1 MLTANSQK
9 LNKTMTKI
17 LIADDHQLFND
28 GIKMMLS
35 PEDNLQ
41 IVGQVFTGKDVMDA
55 IHRLSPDVVLLD
67 INMPHLNGLD
77 VAAQIMQHHQS
88 VKVIILT
95 MYNDR
100 KFVEDCQKMGVQGY
114 ILKNSGVEEVIMA
127 IDSVVANKKY
137 YDSKL
142 TKSTTSNQHTDD
154 FFMKQ
159 FQLTKREIEIIGLI
173 GKSNTNEEVADKLFL
188 SIATVKTHRN
198 NINLKLGINK
208 PADLVKFALEN
219 GLA

>member
-1 MLTANSQK
+1 MI
-9 LNKTMTKI
+9 KI

-35 PEDNLQ
+35 PEDNIQ

-55 IHRLSPDVVLLD
+55 IHRLSPNVVLLD
-67 INMPHLNGLD
+67 INMPHLNGLE
-77 VAAQIMQHHQS
+77 VAAQIMQHHPIL
-88 VKVIILT
+88 KVIILT

-114 ILKNSGVEEVIMA
+114 ILKNSGVDEVIMA
-127 IDSVVANKKY
+127 IESVMSDKKY
-137 YDSKL
+137 YDPKL
-142 TKSTTSNQHTDD
+142 TKSTTNNQHTDD

-173 GKSNTNEEVADKLFL
+173 GKSYTNEEVADKLFL

-208 PADLVKFALEN
+208 PADLVKFAIEN
-219 GLA
+219 GLS

>member
-1 MLTANSQK
+1 
-9 LNKTMTKI
+9 MTKI

-55 IHRLSPDVVLLD
+55 IHRLSPDVILLD
-67 INMPHLNGLD
+67 INMPHLNGLE
-77 VAAQIMQHHQS
+77 VAAQIMKHHTS
-88 VKVIILT
+88 LKVIILT
-95 MYNDR
+95 MYNDK

-114 ILKNSGVEEVIMA
+114 ILKNSGVDEVIEA
-127 IDSVVANKKY
+127 INQVVADKKY
-137 YDSKL
+137 YDPKL
-142 TKSTTSNQHTDD
+142 TKSTVSNQHEDD
-154 FFMKQ
+154 SFMKQ

-173 GKSNTNEEVADKLFL
+173 GKSNTNEEIADKLFL

-198 NINLKLGINK
+198 NINLKLDIKK
-208 PADLVKFALEN
+208 PADLVKFAIEH

>member
-1 MLTANSQK
+1 METPIN
-9 LNKTMTKI
+9 I

-35 PEDNLQ
+35 AEDNLR
-41 IVGQVFTGKDVMDA
+41 IVGQVFSGKDVFDA
-55 IHRLSPDVVLLD
+55 VNRLRPHVVLLD
-67 INMPHLNGLD
+67 INMPHTNGLD
-77 VAAQIMQHHQS
+77 VAAELLKRAPA
-88 VKVIILT
+88 VRIIVLT

-100 KFVEDCQKMGVQGY
+100 TFVDDCKKMGVHGY
-114 ILKNSGVEEVIMA
+114 ILKNSGVDEVITA
-127 IDSVVANKKY
+127 IETVIADKKY
-137 YDSKL
+137 YDPKL
-142 TKSTTSNQHTDD
+142 TQRASVNMHADD

-173 GKSNTNEEVADKLFL
+173 GQSLTNEEIAEKLFL

-198 NINLKLGINK
+198 NINLKLGISK
-208 PADLVKFALEN
+208 PADLVKFALEH

>member
-1 MLTANSQK
+1 
-9 LNKTMTKI
+9 MTKI

-67 INMPHLNGLD
+67 INMPHLNGMD
-77 VAAQIMQHHQS
+77 VAAQI
-88 VKVIILT
+88 VKDFTGVKIIMLT

-100 KFVEDCQKMGVQGY
+100 KFVEDCQKMGVPGY
-114 ILKNSGVEEVIMA
+114 ILKNSGVDEVIEA
-127 IDSVVANKKY
+127 INQVVLGKKY
-137 YDSKL
+137 YDPKL
-142 TKSTTSNQHTDD
+142 NKSTTINQHEDD
-154 FFMKQ
+154 SFLKQ
-159 FQLTKREIEIIGLI
+159 FQLTKREMEIIGLI
-173 GKSNTNEEVADKLFL
+173 GRSYINDEIAEKLFL
-188 SIATVKTHRN
+188 SVATVKTHRN
-198 NINLKLGINK
+198 NINLKLGITK
-208 PADLVKFALEN
+208 PGDLIKFALEH

>member
-1 MLTANSQK
+1 
-9 LNKTMTKI
+9 MTKI

-114 ILKNSGVEEVIMA
+114 ILKNSGVDEVIMA
-127 IDSVVANKKY
+127 IEAVVANKKY
-137 YDSKL
+137 YDPKL
-142 TKSTTSNQHTDD
+142 TKSTTANQHTDD

-173 GKSNTNEEVADKLFL
+173 GKSYTNEEIADKLFL